1 MLLPAYVL
9 YCNELPFFEGSEF
22 SPSGVR
28 THALEDSEPRASSCA
43 QSTCSFTG
51 RATFVSGLLV
61 CICAMNEFSCWG
73 SPVHPPSPNTVPHYS
88 RHTTT
93 SQTAGRAH
101 LAHRGP
107 PRSLNNQSTLRA
119 TRRALLTM
127 GKHSP
132 EPERPRTPLELS
144 LLLLCL
150 CQSPTWH

>member
-9 YCNELPFFEGSEF
+9 YCNELPFFEGLEF

-28 THALEDSEPRASSCA
+28 THALEDLEPRASSCA
-43 QSTCSFTG
+43 QCTCSFTG

-61 CICAMNEFSCWG
+61 CICAMNEFRRWG
-73 SPVHPPSPNTVPHYS
+73 SSVHPPSPNTVPHYS